1 MSDLY
6 NTIRAAVVDAAGISV
21 NATLE
26 AISGSRHVL
35 PPTYADAPHKHNM
48 TEPDADGVAAWVSID
63 SAASFANR
71 IEEKLK
77 RAGLAACRTTRR
89 QSRRVSPC
97 GTKSRIS
104 LVFWRFQGISPHAP
118 YCGRNTAKRFKFQA
132 RQTSVHSPVTFF
144 KPRREKRR
152 KPITDLMIPKT
163 GSIVCLRKA

>member
-1 MSDLY
+1 LLDTHLP
-6 NTIRAAVVDAAGISV
+6 DAELRIKLFEKIPRTTLTQALEGV
-21 NATLE
+21 NALIRPADNVYYEELDAKYKTV
-26 AISGSRHVL
+26 RCFL
-35 PPTYADAPHKHNM
+35 PA
-48 TEPDADGVAAWVSID
+48 
-63 SAASFANR
+63 
-71 IEEKLK
+71 
-77 RAGLAACRTTRR
+77 LAACRTTRR

-104 LVFWRFQGISPHAP
+104 LVFWRFQGISPHSP